1 MDLAAALRRVILYEG
16 RIATAGEPIEHHS
29 HGYHASKQLYQSV
42 RPRYRDRLPAR
53 RLIRLVQAERPDQAD
68 HRPCNSRSLP
78 GSAPAPNAIHTSKI
92 VRDYTHIVA
101 YINYISR
108 ALRVR
113 EKQGGLGYVL
123 QFAH

>member
-1 MDLAAALRRVILYEG
+1 MDLAAALKRVILYEG
-16 RIATAGEPIEHHS
+16 RIATAGELIEHHS
-29 HGYHASKQLYQSV
+29 HGYHTSKQLHQSV

-53 RLIRLVQAERPDQAD
+53 RLIRLVQAKCPDQAD
-68 HRPCNSRSLP
+68 HLPCNSRSLP
-78 GSAPAPNAIHTSKI
+78 VSATAPSPIHTSKI
-92 VRDYTHIVA
+92 VRGYNYIGV